1 MPKTLNVLFVCTGN
15 TCRSVMAK
23 GLFEKMWCDS
33 PRKNI
38 NVKVY
43 SAGVGALEGLGASE
57 EALEILYEKGIDL
70 SDHRSTMVTA
80 TLLEKADIVFAMTTA
95 QKDFLL
101 DFYPQAKE
109 KVCLLLEY
117 AEKAN
122 KGISDPYGRGLASYR
137 KVAGELKEALKKVIA
152 KLDVIEN
159 KGTVSPQK

>member
-1 MPKTLNVLFVCTGN
+1 
-15 TCRSVMAK
+15 
-23 GLFEKMWCDS
+23 
-33 PRKNI
+33 
-38 NVKVY
+38 
-43 SAGVGALEGLGASE
+43 
-57 EALEILYEKGIDL
+57 
-70 SDHRSTMVTA
+70 MVTA

-152 KLDVIEN
+152 KLMLSRTKVQCHPKN
-159 KGTVSPQK
+159 KSLQEKD